1 MKFKLDNGEIL
12 ECDTVYCT
20 TVSCIPK
27 YILKTHPTR
36 LSRDYIN
43 VCTLALSV
51 GYSHIRTI
59 SYLIDDKRY
68 HKYIPI
74 CNLLFSVSTERW
86 IRTHLLYDEI

>member
-1 MKFKLDNGEIL
+1 MKLKLDNGEIL
-12 ECDTVYCT
+12 ECDSVYCT

-36 LSRDYIN
+36 LYRDYIN

-59 SYLIDDKRY
+59 SYLINDKRY
-68 HKYIPI
+68 HKHIPI
-74 CNLLFSVSTERW
+74 CSQYDVSTERW
-86 IRTHLLYDEI
+86 IRTHLLYG